1 MADGEVLNRI
11 EKQNE
16 GITLGL
22 GALAEVLQKMDARLS
37 KQDES
42 EAAEAAA
49 EEAATEEEELE
60 AMYKSLVRDVSK
72 SVTRNVGRRLQKQD
86 NPMAELNQGK
96 SKKVSGTP
104 WPMSSASKASIEE
117 TGEETLDNSDT
128 ESVQM
133 PIEAME
139 KMVKTILEKG
149 GYLRKDDEEEI
160 IDDIENEEHEN
171 GNGEEEL
178 YPVEEQDDA
187 IDEPILEDEEEG
199 TNMEAMVRNMQKQMA
214 TLKKQNASLKKGM
227 ETTVRKETETRL
239 RKMGFREEKG
249 LAGIKKS
256 STMGASEPIV
266 KSAGTSDEVVD
277 QLASLSWNELN
288 EMRFRIESGDTDGV
302 PRELLG

>member
-1 MADGEVLNRI
+1 MADGEILNRI

-16 GITLGL
+16 GIPLGR

-37 KQDES
+37 KQDDD
-42 EAAEAAA
+42 EAAAAAA

-86 NPMAELNQGK
+86 NPMAELNQDK
-96 SKKVSGTP
+96 SKSVSGTA
-104 WPMSSASKASIEE
+104 WPMSSASKDSIEE

-139 KMVKTILEKG
+139 KMVKSILEKG
-149 GYLRKDDEEEI
+149 GYLKKDGSDEEEI
-160 IDDIENEEHEN
+160 IDEIENEEHE
-171 GNGEEEL
+171 EEEI

-187 IDEPILEDEEEG
+187 IEEPVLEDDEEG
-199 TNMEAMVRNMQKQMA
+199 TNVEAMMRNMQKQMA

-266 KSAGTSDEVVD
+266 KSAGTGDEVVD
-277 QLASLSWNELN
+277 QLANLSWNELN